1 MATTNL
7 TNLNRYRAPIAPRL
21 PSAPAE
27 YNQQYI
33 EQLNSILRQYFNQ
46 LDGLNTTLVGDDST
60 SVSGVSSTGVVNTIG
75 PGGRF
80 IRMPYGSFSRNTQQ
94 TAAVINTAYAVVFDT
109 TDLSNTVSLVST
121 TQITAKYAGIY
132 NFQFSVQLE
141 NTANASSDVTFW
153 LKKNG
158 TNISASGGLF
168 GMSPRKSA
176 GDYFHLI
183 GGYNVFV
190 SLTAGQYIELYWS
203 TTDTAS
209 SIQNYAASG
218 VSPNN
223 IPSSPAVIA
232 TMTFVSAPIA

>member
-7 TNLNRYRAPIAPRL
+7 ANPNRYKAPISPRL
-21 PSAPAE
+21 PVAPAQ
-27 YNQQYI
+27 YDQQYTD
-33 EQLNSILRQYFNQ
+33 QLANILRLYFSQ
-46 LDGLNTTLVGDDST
+46 LDTLTSTLVGDDST
-60 SVSGVSSTGVVNTIG
+60 IANGATSNIG

-80 IRMPYGSFSRNTQQ
+80 IRMPYGAFSRNTQQ

-141 NTANASSDVTFW
+141 NTANASADVTFW

-168 GMSPRKSA
+168 GMSPRKSP

-203 TTDTAS
+203 TTDTAA

-218 VSPNN
+218 VAPNN

-232 TMTFVSAPIA
+232 TMQFVSAPAS

>member
-7 TNLNRYRAPIAPRL
+7 SNLNRYKAPISPRL
-21 PSAPAE
+21 PVAPAQ
-27 YNQQYI
+27 YDQQYTD
-33 EQLNSILRQYFNQ
+33 QLANILRLYFSQ
-46 LDGLNTTLVGDDST
+46 LDTLTSTLVGDDST
-60 SVSGVSSTGVVNTIG
+60 IANGATSNIG

-94 TAAVINTAYAVVFDT
+94 TAAVINTAYAVAFDT

-141 NTANASSDVTFW
+141 NTANASADVTFW

-218 VSPNN
+218 VAPNN

-232 TMTFVSAPIA
+232 TMQFVSAPIA

>member
-7 TNLNRYRAPIAPRL
+7 SNLNRYKAPISPRL
-21 PSAPAE
+21 PVAPAQ
-27 YNQQYI
+27 YDQQYTD
-33 EQLNSILRQYFNQ
+33 QLANILRLYFSQ
-46 LDGLNTTLVGDDST
+46 LDTLTSTLVGDDST
-60 SVSGVSSTGVVNTIG
+60 IANSATSNIG

-80 IRMPYGSFSRNTQQ
+80 LRMPYGSFSRNTQQ

-141 NTANASSDVTFW
+141 NTANASADVTFW

-168 GMSPRKSA
+168 GMSPRKSP

-203 TTDTAS
+203 TTDTAA
-209 SIQNYAASG
+209 SIQNYAAPG
-218 VSPNN
+218 VAPNN

-232 TMTFVSAPIA
+232 TMQFVSAPIA

>member
-7 TNLNRYRAPIAPRL
+7 ANPNRYKAPISPRL
-21 PSAPAE
+21 PVAPAQ
-27 YNQQYI
+27 YDQQYTD
-33 EQLNSILRQYFNQ
+33 QLANILRLYFSQ
-46 LDGLNTTLVGDDST
+46 LDTLTSTLVGDDST
-60 SVSGVSSTGVVNTIG
+60 IANGATSNIG

-94 TAAVINTAYAVVFDT
+94 TAAVINTAYAVAFDT

-141 NTANASSDVTFW
+141 NTANASADVTFW

-168 GMSPRKSA
+168 GMSPRKSP

-203 TTDTAS
+203 TTDTAA

-218 VSPNN
+218 VAPNN

-232 TMTFVSAPIA
+232 TMQFVSAPAS

>member
-1 MATTNL
+1 MVDITRPAAPNL
-7 TNLNRYRAPIAPRL
+7 AFAPR
-21 PSAPAE
+21 E
-27 YNQQYI
+27 YEARYS
-33 EQLNSILRQYFNQ
+33 EQLNNILRLYFNQ
-46 LDGLNTTLVGDDST
+46 LDQTLQAITNQLTVLQTEISAIVPGLQ
-60 SVSGVSSTGVVNTIG
+60 
-75 PGGRF
+75 F
-80 IRMPYGSFSRNTQQ
+80 PYGAFSRNTQQ
-94 TAAVINTAYAVVFDT
+94 SAAVINTAYAVAFDT
-109 TDLSNTVSLVST
+109 TNFSNDVTLVST
-121 TQITAKYAGIY
+121 TQITATNSGIY

-168 GMSPRKSA
+168 GMSPIKSA
-176 GDYFHLI
+176 LDYFHLI

-218 VSPNN
+218 VAPNN

-232 TMTFVSAPIA
+232 TLSYVSAL

>member
-1 MATTNL
+1 MTYLVTSENEFNRVAAPNL
-7 TNLNRYRAPIAPRL
+7 PLSPMIPDRPYM
-21 PSAPAE
+21 
-27 YNQQYI
+27 
-33 EQLNSILRQYFNQ
+33 EQLNNVLRLYFNQ
-46 LDGLNTTLVGDDST
+46 LNNTLSQLNTTNGIST
-60 SVSGVSSTGVVNTIG
+60 I
-75 PGGRF
+75 RF
-80 IRMPYGSFSRNTQQ
+80 PYGAFSRNTQQ
-94 TAAVINTAYAVVFDT
+94 SAAVINTAYAVAFDT
-109 TDLSNTVSLVST
+109 TDFSNDVTLVST
-121 TQITAKYAGIY
+121 TQITATNSGVY

-153 LKKNG
+153 VKQNG
-158 TNISASGGLF
+158 TNINASGGLF

-176 GDYFHLI
+176 LDYFHLI

-218 VSPNN
+218 VAPNN

-232 TMTFVSAPIA
+232 TMSFVSSL

>member
-7 TNLNRYRAPIAPRL
+7 SNLNRYKAPISPRL
-21 PSAPAE
+21 PVAPAQ
-27 YNQQYI
+27 YDQQYTD
-33 EQLNSILRQYFNQ
+33 QLANILRLYFSQ
-46 LDGLNTTLVGDDST
+46 LDTLTSTLVGDDST
-60 SVSGVSSTGVVNTIG
+60 IANSTTSNIG

-141 NTANASSDVTFW
+141 NTANASADVTFW

-168 GMSPRKSA
+168 GMSPRKSP

-203 TTDTAS
+203 TTDTAA

-218 VSPNN
+218 VAPNN

-232 TMTFVSAPIA
+232 TMQFVSAPIA

>member
-1 MATTNL
+1 MATTNVL
-7 TNLNRYRAPIAPRL
+7 NPNRYKAPIAPRL
-21 PSAPAE
+21 PIAPVE
-27 YNQQYI
+27 YNQQYGD
-33 EQLNSILRQYFNQ
+33 QLTSILRQYFIQ
-46 LDGLNTTLVGDDST
+46 LDSLNTTIVGDDST
-60 SVSGVSSTGVVNTIG
+60 TVGGIASTVG

-141 NTANASSDVTFW
+141 NTANASADVTFW

-168 GMSPRKSA
+168 GMSPRKSP

-203 TTDTAS
+203 TTDTAA

-218 VSPNN
+218 VAPNN

-232 TMTFVSAPIA
+232 TMQFVSAPIA

>member
-1 MATTNL
+1 MATTNF
-7 TNLNRYRAPIAPRL
+7 NRYKAPVAPRL
-21 PSAPAE
+21 PVASQE
-27 YNQQYI
+27 YNQQYQDQFI
-33 EQLNSILRQYFNQ
+33 NALRLYFNQ
-46 LDGLNTTLVGDDST
+46 LDTLNGTLMGDDAP
-60 SVSGVSSTGVVNTIG
+60 NNIG

-141 NTANASSDVTFW
+141 NTANASADVTFW

-232 TMTFVSAPIA
+232 TMQFVSAPSS

>member
-7 TNLNRYRAPIAPRL
+7 SNLNRYKAPISPRL
-21 PSAPAE
+21 PVAPAQ
-27 YNQQYI
+27 YDQQYTD
-33 EQLNSILRQYFNQ
+33 QLANILRLYFSQ
-46 LDGLNTTLVGDDST
+46 LDSLTSTLVGDDST
-60 SVSGVSSTGVVNTIG
+60 IANSATSHIG

-94 TAAVINTAYAVVFDT
+94 TAAVINTAYAVAFDT

-218 VSPNN
+218 VAPNN
-223 IPSSPAVIA
+223 KPSSPAVIA
-232 TMTFVSAPIA
+232 TMQFVSAPAS

>member
-21 PSAPAE
+21 PVAPAE

-33 EQLNSILRQYFNQ
+33 DQLTSILRQYFNQ

-60 SVSGVSSTGVVNTIG
+60 IVNSTTSNIG

-141 NTANASSDVTFW
+141 NTANASADVTFW

-168 GMSPRKSA
+168 GMSPRKSP

-203 TTDTAS
+203 TTDTAA

-218 VSPNN
+218 VAPNN

-232 TMTFVSAPIA
+232 TMQFVSAPTS

>member
-7 TNLNRYRAPIAPRL
+7 ANPNRYKAPISPRL
-21 PSAPAE
+21 PVAPAQ
-27 YNQQYI
+27 YDQQYTD
-33 EQLNSILRQYFNQ
+33 QLANILRLYFSQ
-46 LDGLNTTLVGDDST
+46 LDSLTSTLVGDDST
-60 SVSGVSSTGVVNTIG
+60 IANSATSNIG

-176 GDYFHLI
+176 LDYFHLI

-218 VSPNN
+218 VAPNN

-232 TMTFVSAPIA
+232 TMSFVSSL

>member
-7 TNLNRYRAPIAPRL
+7 SNLNRYKAPISPRL
-21 PSAPAE
+21 PVAPAQ
-27 YNQQYI
+27 YDQQYTD
-33 EQLNSILRQYFNQ
+33 QLANILRLYFSQ
-46 LDGLNTTLVGDDST
+46 LDTLTSTLVGDDST
-60 SVSGVSSTGVVNTIG
+60 IANSATSNIG

-80 IRMPYGSFSRNTQQ
+80 LRMPYGSFSRNTQQ

-141 NTANASSDVTFW
+141 NTANASADVTFW

-168 GMSPRKSA
+168 GMSPRKSP

-203 TTDTAS
+203 TTDTAA

-218 VSPNN
+218 VAPNN

-232 TMTFVSAPIA
+232 TMQFVSAPIA

>member
-7 TNLNRYRAPIAPRL
+7 SNLNRYKAPISPRL
-21 PSAPAE
+21 PVAPAQ
-27 YNQQYI
+27 YDQQYTD
-33 EQLNSILRQYFNQ
+33 QLANILRLYFSQ
-46 LDGLNTTLVGDDST
+46 LDSLTSTLVGDDST
-60 SVSGVSSTGVVNTIG
+60 IANSATSNIG

-80 IRMPYGSFSRNTQQ
+80 IRMPYGAFSRNTQQ
-94 TAAVINTAYAVVFDT
+94 TAAVINTAYAVAFDT

-218 VSPNN
+218 VAPNN
-223 IPSSPAVIA
+223 IPSAPAVIA
-232 TMTFVSAPIA
+232 TMQFVSAPIA

>member
-7 TNLNRYRAPIAPRL
+7 SNLNRYKAPISPRL
-21 PSAPAE
+21 PVAPAQ
-27 YNQQYI
+27 YDQQYTD
-33 EQLNSILRQYFNQ
+33 QLANILRLYFSQ
-46 LDGLNTTLVGDDST
+46 LDTLTSTLVGDDST
-60 SVSGVSSTGVVNTIG
+60 IANSTTSNIG

-158 TNISASGGLF
+158 TNISASSGLF
-168 GMSPRKSA
+168 GMSPRKSP

-203 TTDTAS
+203 TTDTAA

-218 VSPNN
+218 VAPNN

-232 TMTFVSAPIA
+232 TMQFVSAPIA